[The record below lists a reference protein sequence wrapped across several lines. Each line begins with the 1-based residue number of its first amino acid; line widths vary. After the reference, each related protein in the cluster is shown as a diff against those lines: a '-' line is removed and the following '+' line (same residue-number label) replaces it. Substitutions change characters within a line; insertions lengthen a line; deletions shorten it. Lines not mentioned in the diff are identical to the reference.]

1 MVGTWVH
8 HTKDY
13 PWWGVIQHPTD
24 KAKFW
29 MSSPVTLKTWMFF
42 LFLRCFR
49 KISFPTVD
57 SMAFWVEESIVG
69 CRVVS
74 VHSLRIFFCYYS
86 KKNWLLTLVLSSL
99 HVTLWGDFAFC
110 VALCGL
116 SRSDHMV
123 HWWDIWKSR
132 EQFSSDRISTLCGT
146 WHWSYLDR
154 WSDMSRRGWQM
165 IPLTGTQHCSVLAA
179 FSIY

>member
-1 MVGTWVH
+1 MRCN
-8 HTKDY
+8 
-13 PWWGVIQHPTD
+13 PTPHRESQILNVKPCD
-24 KAKFW
+24 SQNMNA
-29 MSSPVTLKTWMFF
+29 
-42 LFLRCFR
+42 LRCFR

-86 KKNWLLTLVLSSL
+86 KKIWLLTLVLSGL

-110 VALCGL
+110 IALCGL

-123 HWWDIWKSR
+123 HLWDIWKSR
-132 EQFSSDRISTLCGT
+132 EQVSSDRISTLCGT

-165 IPLTGTQHCSVLAA
+165 IPLTGTQHCSVLVA
-179 FSIY
+179 FSIYQFWFMVGSP

>member
-1 MVGTWVH
+1 
-8 HTKDY
+8 
-13 PWWGVIQHPTD
+13 
-24 KAKFW
+24 
-29 MSSPVTLKTWMFF
+29 
-42 LFLRCFR
+42 
-49 KISFPTVD
+49 
-57 SMAFWVEESIVG
+57 MAFWVEESIVG

-110 VALCGL
+110 IALCGL

-132 EQFSSDRISTLCGT
+132 EQVSSDRISTV
-146 WHWSYLDR
+146 WHLTLILSWQVKRYEQERVANDSTYWYPTLLSPYCIFYLLILVYGR
-154 WSDMSRRGWQM
+154 ITLRQCEVC
-165 IPLTGTQHCSVLAA
+165 LLQVLWFS
-179 FSIY
+179 FSIGWP